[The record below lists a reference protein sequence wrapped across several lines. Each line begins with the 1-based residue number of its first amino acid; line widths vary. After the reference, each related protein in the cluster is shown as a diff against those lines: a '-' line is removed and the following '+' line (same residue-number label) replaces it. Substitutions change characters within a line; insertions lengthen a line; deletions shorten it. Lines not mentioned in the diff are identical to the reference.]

1 LRLFLK
7 EVPPF
12 NNEELK
18 SELLL
23 VKATKRELLNQ
34 LRKANWANGELRRIA
49 KAVADAIGDT
59 NPKTLFSLLSQ
70 LVYLPGEGYLVTMEE
85 AIRSGENPSR
95 MAALRGNQLP
105 FPLYDCHGLR

>member
-1 LRLFLK
+1 MRLFLK

-59 NPKTLFSLLSQ
+59 KPKTLFSLLSQ

-85 AIRSGENPSR
+85 VDRFILGNLADEFDKSP
-95 MAALRGNQLP
+95 MACQEAL
-105 FPLYDCHGLR
+105 

>member
-1 LRLFLK
+1 MRLFLK

-12 NNEELK
+12 INELK

-59 NPKTLFSLLSQ
+59 KPKTLFSLLSQ

-85 AIRSGENPSR
+85 VDRFILGNLADEFDKSS
-95 MAALRGNQLP
+95 MACQEAL
-105 FPLYDCHGLR
+105 